1 VLRESS
7 VIVYARQSS
16 TPTGVKLVEHERI
29 RRGYA
34 MNRLSLQ
41 TATTIVEA
49 ATAKAVEIGQPMNI
63 AVVDDGGHLVAFAR
77 MDGAIKASIDISI
90 RKARTSIMMN
100 LPTSALMDV
109 SQPGAELYGLEQLS
123 GGLVLFGGGLLLEV
137 DGEVVGAIGVSAGS
151 VEQDVTVAQAGVAA
165 L

>member
-1 VLRESS
+1 M
-7 VIVYARQSS
+7 
-16 TPTGVKLVEHERI
+16 T
-29 RRGYA
+29 
-34 MNRLSLQ
+34 RLALQ
-41 TATTIVEA
+41 TAQRIVDA
-49 ATAKAVEIGQPMNI
+49 AAAKAVEIGQPMNI

-109 SQPGAELYGLEQLS
+109 SQPGAELYGLEQLA
-123 GGLVLFGGGLLLEV
+123 GGLVLFGGGLLLES
-137 DGEVVGAIGVSAGS
+137 DGEVIGAIGVSAGS
-151 VEQDVTVAQAGVAA
+151 VDQDVSVAEAGVAA